1 MKSNEWIKR
10 QKSDYYVK
18 KAKEQGYL
26 SRSAFKLIEIEEK
39 FNLIVKAFEI
49 IEFGAAPGGWNQ
61 VILNT
66 NPEAKITSI
75 DLLELKLNHSN
86 INFFKSDI
94 NKFDYSKF
102 SKKFDLVLS
111 DVAPNATGH
120 RSTDHLRISGLVFDI
135 IYLFDKILKK
145 NGSFITK
152 IWKGSE
158 EKKILKILNN
168 NFDKVSYFKPKSSRK
183 NSSEIFLVATKFIK
197 L

>member
-75 DLLELKLNHSN
+75 DILELVGIYLNKYFY
-86 INFFKSDI
+86 IC
-94 NKFDYSKF
+94 SKF
-102 SKKFDLVLS
+102 VLS
-111 DVAPNATGH
+111 N
-120 RSTDHLRISGLVFDI
+120 SLN
-135 IYLFDKILKK
+135 LKK
-145 NGSFITK
+145 CF
-152 IWKGSE
+152 
-158 EKKILKILNN
+158 
-168 NFDKVSYFKPKSSRK
+168 YP
-183 NSSEIFLVATKFIK
+183 
-197 L
+197 